1 MKIVIQ
7 KFGGTSLATP
17 EVRAKAAQ
25 KIINAK
31 KSGYSPVVV
40 VSDMGRNEA
49 P

>member
-25 KIINAK
+25 KLSMRK
-31 KSGYSPVVV
+31 KAATV
-40 VSDMGRNEA
+40 RLL
-49 P
+49 